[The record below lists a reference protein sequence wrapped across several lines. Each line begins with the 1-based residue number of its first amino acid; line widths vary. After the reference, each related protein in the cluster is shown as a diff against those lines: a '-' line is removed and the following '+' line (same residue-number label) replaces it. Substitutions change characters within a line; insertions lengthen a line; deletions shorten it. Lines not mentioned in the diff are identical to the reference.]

1 VVTANFWHGRKVLIT
16 GATGFLGR
24 HLVSTAVRSGAVVI
38 TTSRSEATTGAAM
51 HVPMDLGDRVR
62 LFAMVRE
69 IEPIAVLHV
78 ASAGVSG
85 KAELGELMRTNVMG
99 TDNLLAAA
107 SALPEAPAVVLA
119 GSGYEYAPQSRNLTE
134 NDPVFPVSPYGISKA
149 AASFCA
155 GTYAGH
161 MPVTLLRLF
170 NIYGPCEREPR
181 LLPYVVAC
189 AKAGR
194 AVELT
199 ACEQVRDFV
208 FVKDIAG
215 LFWRALECPP
225 QNGSLRTLNVG
236 SDSPVP
242 LKRFVIVLLEVL
254 HEKGLDPRVQFG
266 ARPYRAGEPMYYAAN
281 PRHLLETL
289 GELPPTTLEEGI
301 RESVEAM
308 I

>member
-1 VVTANFWHGRKVLIT
+1 VVTGNCWNGRKVLIT
-16 GATGFLGR
+16 GATGFVGR
-24 HLVSTAVRSGAVVI
+24 HLVSAAMLTGAVVI
-38 TTSRSEATTGAAM
+38 TTSRSEATTGSAM
-51 HVPMDLGDRVR
+51 HVAMDLADRPNV
-62 LFAMVRE
+62 FDMVRKV
-69 IEPIAVLHV
+69 EPVAIFHA
-78 ASAGVSG
+78 ASAGVCG
-85 KAELGELMRTNVMG
+85 NVDLAELMRTNVLG

-107 SALPEAPAVVLA
+107 SALPKPPAVVLA
-119 GSGYEYAPQSRNLTE
+119 GSGYEYAPQSRSLTE
-134 NDPVFPVSPYGISKA
+134 DDPVFPVSPYGISKA

-155 GTYAGH
+155 GGYARH
-161 MPVTLLRLF
+161 MPITLLRLF

-181 LLPYVVAC
+181 LLPYIVAC
-189 AKAGR
+189 AKAGG

-199 ACEQVRDFV
+199 TCEQIRDFV
-208 FVKDIAG
+208 FVKDITG

-225 QNGSLRTLNVG
+225 QNGSLRILNVG
-236 SDSPVP
+236 SDSPAS
-242 LKRFVIVLLEVL
+242 LKRFVSVLLEVL
-254 HEKGLDPRVQFG
+254 HEKGLDPQVQFG